1 MVEKPV
7 HTLKAGLHAKV
18 AAQKLQALNG
28 KRAAVRQRHI
38 VALKNVR
45 DGRHPLDVARV
56 AAIVRF
62 GFGLHAREGV
72 GVDLGGGAGNVRD
85 ASAYKALLDRAGEQR
100 QVA

>member
-1 MVEKPV
+1 MVKKPV
-7 HTLKAGLHAKV
+7 HAFKARLHAKI
-18 AAQKLQALNG
+18 AAQELQSLNG
-28 KRAAVRQRHI
+28 EGTAVGQRCGA
-38 VALKNVR
+38 ALKGIC
-45 DGRHPLDVARV
+45 DGGDAFDVSWV

-85 ASAYKALLDRAGEQR
+85 ASAYKALLNRAGEQR